1 MIPAL
6 ISTLGG
12 RETMAKIIAIA
23 NQKGGV
29 GKTTTSVNLAA
40 SLAATRRRVLLIDMD
55 PQGNATMGSGI
66 DKSVLPHSSYDVLMG
81 EAEIATA
88 IVRAEEAG
96 YDLLPSNSD
105 LTAAEVELLSIS
117 HRERQ
122 LNVAIQ
128 LIQENYDYVI
138 IDCPPSLNM
147 LTLNALVAAR
157 SVIIPMQCEY
167 YALEGLTALVN
178 TIEEIRSSLNPY
190 LKIEGLLRTMYD
202 PRNRLSYDVTQQ
214 LQQYFGDRL
223 YRTVI
228 PRNIRLAEAP
238 SHGVPALVYDKTSRG
253 AQAYLALAG
262 EIVRREQDVSQSPAQ
277 ASTV

>member
-1 MIPAL
+1 MGHA
-6 ISTLGG
+6 
-12 RETMAKIIAIA
+12 E
-23 NQKGGV
+23 V
-29 GKTTTSVNLAA
+29 VN
-40 SLAATRRRVLLIDMD
+40 
-55 PQGNATMGSGI
+55 
-66 DKSVLPHSSYDVLMG
+66 
-81 EAEIATA
+81 A
-88 IVRAEEAG
+88 IVKATEAG

-105 LTAAEVELLSIS
+105 LTAAEVELLSID

-122 LNVAIQ
+122 LNAAIQ
-128 LIQENYDYVI
+128 LVKDNYDYVI

-178 TIEEIRSSLNPY
+178 TIEEIRSTLNPY

-238 SHGVPALVYDKTSRG
+238 SHGVPVLVYDKTSRG
-253 AQAYLALAG
+253 AHL
-262 EIVRREQDVSQSPAQ
+262 
-277 ASTV
+277 